1 MAVLGKIREKSIFL
15 IIVIGLA
22 LFAFIISGAIGSD
35 YGNIGPNEPIG
46 EVDGEEVLLS
56 NYRSLVEQDQKVYGS
71 STIESVNK
79 VWDQYILSLV
89 LKSQIDLLEID
100 AGRNQIEQ
108 VVSSDQN
115 LTQDSRF
122 INEAGFFDFG
132 LFTNFISQIRDQNPS
147 AYESWKLQES
157 NIISSAKQSIYFD
170 LVRSGLFNL
179 KSQKKIITDF
189 KNTKVDFQYVKIPFS
204 SLSDTL
210 FKLDD
215 NEIDNYIKKNKSDY
229 VFKPI
234 RNIEYV
240 VFFEQPTDEDE
251 KQIRTQLESLIK
263 DKIEYNEVSKLNDT
277 LIGFKNT
284 NEIFEFVERNSDTP
298 FDSVY
303 LPKGRLSKEYSES
316 LFNLDI
322 GEVYGPYKD
331 LGSLKISRL
340 LDRKIDG
347 SIRASQI
354 LISYNGSSN
363 QNPNINRS
371 KEEAKNLANDLFFKI
386 RRNPKSFSNY
396 VQEFSDGAGKST
408 LGDIGFFQ
416 EKNVLPEI
424 FSRLSKSRIERL
436 NLIETDFGFHIIKAT
451 DKQDVLLMANV
462 VKNIIPSEETSNKV
476 FRNATKFEMDLLNSK
491 ETFNLL
497 AEQNGYNIRRVN
509 EIDRLDETL
518 PGLPNQRS
526 IVQWLF
532 NENTEEGMVKRF
544 NLSFG
549 GYAIVKVI
557 EINEDGLV
565 SSNEVR
571 SSVRTKLINQKKSN
585 YILNS
590 EGNSKIQDIAAKYNL
605 EIIDASLVSR
615 FDQILVG
622 AGNEPNVIGVAFS
635 LDKNETSK
643 LIVGNEGLYKIK
655 LTNINTNSEDEIEL
669 NKTEDSSE
677 IIFNPDNFLEAL
689 KDNANIID
697 NRHLYYWINKS
708 VKFIIVLYLFFLK

>member
-1 MAVLGKIREKSIFL
+1 M
-15 IIVIGLA
+15 
-22 LFAFIISGAIGSD
+22 
-35 YGNIGPNEPIG
+35 
-46 EVDGEEVLLS
+46 
-56 NYRSLVEQDQKVYGS
+56 
-71 STIESVNK
+71 
-79 VWDQYILSLV
+79 
-89 LKSQIDLLEID
+89 
-100 AGRNQIEQ
+100 
-108 VVSSDQN
+108 
-115 LTQDSRF
+115 
-122 INEAGFFDFG
+122 
-132 LFTNFISQIRDQNPS
+132 
-147 AYESWKLQES
+147 
-157 NIISSAKQSIYFD
+157 
-170 LVRSGLFNL
+170 
-179 KSQKKIITDF
+179 
-189 KNTKVDFQYVKIPFS
+189 
-204 SLSDTL
+204 

-371 KEEAKNLANDLFFKI
+371 KEEAEKLANDLFLRSEEIQK
-386 RRNPKSFSNY
+386 FSNY

-436 NLIETDFGFHIIKAT
+436 NLVETDFGFHIIKAT

-509 EIDRLDETL
+509 EIDKLDETL

-565 SSNEVR
+565 SSNEVK
-571 SSVRTKLINQKKSN
+571 SSVRTKLINQK
-585 YILNS
+585 
-590 EGNSKIQDIAAKYNL
+590 NL
-605 EIIDASLVSR
+605 IIFLTLRA
-615 FDQILVG
+615 I
-622 AGNEPNVIGVAFS
+622 P
-635 LDKNETSK
+635 K
-643 LIVGNEGLYKIK
+643 YKI
-655 LTNINTNSEDEIEL
+655 
-669 NKTEDSSE
+669 
-677 IIFNPDNFLEAL
+677 
-689 KDNANIID
+689 
-697 NRHLYYWINKS
+697 
-708 VKFIIVLYLFFLK
+708 

>member
-179 KSQKKIITDF
+179 KSQKEIITDF

-371 KEEAKNLANDLFFKI
+371 KEEAKKLANDLFFKI

-509 EIDRLDETL
+509 EIDKLDETL

-689 KDNANIID
+689 KDNAKIID
-697 NRHLYYWINKS
+697 NRHLYY
-708 VKFIIVLYLFFLK
+708 

>member
-115 LTQDSRF
+115 LTQDNRF

-170 LVRSGLFNL
+170 LVRAGLLNL
-179 KSQKKIITDF
+179 KSQKEIITDF

-371 KEEAKNLANDLFFKI
+371 KEEAEKLANDLFFKI

-497 AEQNGYNIRRVN
+497 AEQNDYNIRRVN

>member
-170 LVRSGLFNL
+170 LVRSGLLNL
-179 KSQKKIITDF
+179 KSQKEIITDF

-371 KEEAKNLANDLFFKI
+371 KEEAEKLANDLFFKI

-677 IIFNPDNFLEAL
+677 IIFNPDNFLDAL
-689 KDNANIID
+689 KGNANIID
-697 NRHLYYWINKS
+697 NRHLYY
-708 VKFIIVLYLFFLK
+708 

>member
-179 KSQKKIITDF
+179 KSQKEIITDF

-371 KEEAKNLANDLFFKI
+371 KEEAKKLANDLFFKI

-697 NRHLYYWINKS
+697 NRHLYY
-708 VKFIIVLYLFFLK
+708 

>member
-170 LVRSGLFNL
+170 LVRSGLLNL
-179 KSQKKIITDF
+179 KSQKEIITDF
-189 KNTKVDFQYVKIPFS
+189 KNAKVGFQYVKIPFS

-284 NEIFEFVERNSDTP
+284 NEIFEFVERNSDSP

-371 KEEAKNLANDLFFKI
+371 KEEAKKLANDLFFKI

-635 LDKNETSK
+635 LDKNETSR

-697 NRHLYYWINKS
+697 NRHLYY
-708 VKFIIVLYLFFLK
+708 

>member
-79 VWDQYILSLV
+79 VWDQYITSLV

-170 LVRSGLFNL
+170 LVRSGLLNL
-179 KSQKKIITDF
+179 KSQKEIITDF

-229 VFKPI
+229 VFKPM

-284 NEIFEFVERNSDTP
+284 DEIFEFVERNSDTP

-371 KEEAKNLANDLFFKI
+371 KEEAEKLANDLFFKI

-697 NRHLYYWINKS
+697 NRHLYY
-708 VKFIIVLYLFFLK
+708 

>member
-170 LVRSGLFNL
+170 LVRSGLLNL
-179 KSQKKIITDF
+179 KSQKEIITDF

-284 NEIFEFVERNSDTP
+284 NEIFEFVERNSDSP

-371 KEEAKNLANDLFFKI
+371 KEEAKKLANDLFFKI

-635 LDKNETSK
+635 LDKNETSR

-697 NRHLYYWINKS
+697 NRHLYY
-708 VKFIIVLYLFFLK
+708 

>member
-170 LVRSGLFNL
+170 LVRSGLLNL
-179 KSQKKIITDF
+179 KSQKEIITDF

-229 VFKPI
+229 IFKPI

-251 KQIRTQLESLIK
+251 KQIRTHLESLIK

-371 KEEAKNLANDLFFKI
+371 KEEAKKLANDLFFKI

-590 EGNSKIQDIAAKYNL
+590 EGNSKMQDIAAKYNL

-622 AGNEPNVIGVAFS
+622 AGNEPFVLGVAFS

-655 LTNINTNSEDEIEL
+655 LTNINTNSEDEIDL
-669 NKTEDSSE
+669 NKTEDTSE
-677 IIFNPDNFLEAL
+677 IIFNPDNLLEAL

>member
-179 KSQKKIITDF
+179 KSQKEIITDF

-251 KQIRTQLESLIK
+251 KQIRTQLENLIK

-363 QNPNINRS
+363 QNPNIKRS
-371 KEEAKNLANDLFFKI
+371 KEEAKKLANDLFFKI

-396 VQEFSDGAGKST
+396 VQELSDGAGKST

-424 FSRLSKSRIERL
+424 FSRLSKSRIEKL

-590 EGNSKIQDIAAKYNL
+590 EGNSKMQDIAAKYNL
-605 EIIDASLVSR
+605 EIIDASLVSG

-622 AGNEPNVIGVAFS
+622 AGNEPHVIGVAFS

-655 LTNINTNSEDEIEL
+655 LTNIYTNSEDEIDL

-677 IIFNPDNFLEAL
+677 IIFNPDNLLEAL
-689 KDNANIID
+689 KDNATIID
-697 NRHLYYWINKS
+697 NRHLYY
-708 VKFIIVLYLFFLK
+708 

>member
-79 VWDQYILSLV
+79 VWDQYIQSLV

-100 AGRNQIEQ
+100 AGKNQIEQ

-179 KSQKKIITDF
+179 KSQKEIITDF

-263 DKIEYNEVSKLNDT
+263 DRIEYNEVSKLNDT

-322 GEVYGPYKD
+322 GQVYGPYKD

-497 AEQNGYNIRRVN
+497 AEQNGYKIRRVN

-532 NENTEEGMVKRF
+532 NENTDKGMIKRF

-557 EINEDGLV
+557 EIDENGLV

-571 SSVRTKLINQKKSN
+571 SSVRRKLINQKKSN

-590 EGNSKIQDIAAKYNL
+590 EGNSKMQDIAVKYNL

-622 AGNEPNVIGVAFS
+622 AGNEPHVIGVAFS

-655 LTNINTNSEDEIEL
+655 LTNINTNSEDEIDL
-669 NKTEDSSE
+669 NKTEDFSE
-677 IIFNPDNFLEAL
+677 IIFNPDNFLDAL

-697 NRHLYYWINKS
+697 NRHLYY
-708 VKFIIVLYLFFLK
+708 

>member
-179 KSQKKIITDF
+179 KSQKEIINDF

-229 VFKPI
+229 IFKPI

-532 NENTEEGMVKRF
+532 NENTDKGMIKRF

-557 EINEDGLV
+557 EIDENGLV

-571 SSVRTKLINQKKSN
+571 SSVRRKLINQKKSN

-590 EGNSKIQDIAAKYNL
+590 EGNSKMQDIAAKYNL
-605 EIIDASLVSR
+605 EVIDASLVSR

-622 AGNEPNVIGVAFS
+622 AGNEPHVTGVAFS

-655 LTNINTNSEDEIEL
+655 LTNINTNSEDEIDL
-669 NKTEDSSE
+669 NKTEDFSE

-697 NRHLYYWINKS
+697 NRHLYY
-708 VKFIIVLYLFFLK
+708 

>member
-1 MAVLGKIREKSIFL
+1 MKNLFFL

-79 VWDQYILSLV
+79 VWDQYIISLV

-170 LVRSGLFNL
+170 LVRAGLLNL
-179 KSQKKIITDF
+179 KSQKEIITDF

-371 KEEAKNLANDLFFKI
+371 KEEAEKLANDLFFKI

-571 SSVRTKLINQKKSN
+571 SSVRTKLINQKSN

-697 NRHLYYWINKS
+697 NRHLYY
-708 VKFIIVLYLFFLK
+708 

>member
-170 LVRSGLFNL
+170 LVRSGLLNL
-179 KSQKKIITDF
+179 KSQKEIITDF

-371 KEEAKNLANDLFFKI
+371 KEEAKKLANDLFFKI

-689 KDNANIID
+689 KDNAKIID
-697 NRHLYYWINKS
+697 NRHLYY
-708 VKFIIVLYLFFLK
+708 

>member
-22 LFAFIISGAIGSD
+22 HFAFIISGAIGSD

-170 LVRSGLFNL
+170 LVRSGLLNL
-179 KSQKKIITDF
+179 KSQKEIITDF

-371 KEEAKNLANDLFFKI
+371 KEEAKKLANDLFFKI

>member
-170 LVRSGLFNL
+170 LVRSGLLNL
-179 KSQKKIITDF
+179 KSQKEIITDF

-532 NENTEEGMVKRF
+532 NENTDKGMIKRF

-557 EINEDGLV
+557 EIDENGLV

-571 SSVRTKLINQKKSN
+571 SSVRRKLINQKKSN

-590 EGNSKIQDIAAKYNL
+590 EGNSKMQDIAAKYNL
-605 EIIDASLVSR
+605 EVIDASLVSR

-622 AGNEPNVIGVAFS
+622 AGNEPHVTGVAFS

-655 LTNINTNSEDEIEL
+655 LTNINTNSEDEIDL
-669 NKTEDSSE
+669 NKTEDFSE

-697 NRHLYYWINKS
+697 NRHLYY
-708 VKFIIVLYLFFLK
+708 

>member
-170 LVRSGLFNL
+170 LVRSGLLNL
-179 KSQKKIITDF
+179 KSQKEIITDF

-371 KEEAKNLANDLFFKI
+371 KEEAEKLANDLFFKI

-655 LTNINTNSEDEIEL
+655 LTNINTNSEDEIDL

-697 NRHLYYWINKS
+697 NRHLYY
-708 VKFIIVLYLFFLK
+708 

>member
-79 VWDQYILSLV
+79 VWDQYIQSLV

-115 LTQDSRF
+115 LIQDSRF

-179 KSQKKIITDF
+179 KNHQKIVADF
-189 KNTKVDFQYVKIPFS
+189 KNIKADFQYVKIPFS

-210 FKLDD
+210 FTFDE
-215 NEIDNYIKKNKSDY
+215 NEIDNYIKKNNSDF

-251 KQIRTQLESLIK
+251 KQIRTQLESIIK
-263 DKIEYNEVSKLNDT
+263 DRIEYNEVSKLNDT
-277 LIGFKNT
+277 LIGFENT

-298 FDSVY
+298 FDSIY

-316 LFNLDI
+316 LYNLDI

-340 LDRKIDG
+340 LDRKIEG

-354 LISYNGSSN
+354 LISYNGSAN

-371 KEEAKNLANDLFFKI
+371 KEEAKKLADDLFFKI
-386 RRNPKSFSNY
+386 RRNPKSFPEY

-416 EKNVLPEI
+416 EKNVLPKI
-424 FSRLSKSRIERL
+424 FSRLSKSRIGRL
-436 NLIETDFGFHIIKAT
+436 NLIETDFGFHIVKAT

-476 FRNATKFEMDLLNSK
+476 FRNATKFEMDLLNSD
-491 ETFNLL
+491 ETFSLL

-532 NENTEEGMVKRF
+532 NENTQEGMVKRF

-557 EINEDGLV
+557 EIDEDGLV

-571 SSVRTKLINQKKSN
+571 SSVRRKLINQKKSN

-590 EGNSKIQDIAAKYNL
+590 EGNSKMSDIATKYNS
-605 EIIDASLVSR
+605 EIIDASLVSG

-622 AGNEPNVIGVAFS
+622 AGNEPYVIGVAFS
-635 LDKNETSK
+635 LDKNNTSK
-643 LIVGNEGLYKIK
+643 LIIGNEGLYKIK
-655 LTNINTNSEDEIEL
+655 LTNIYTNSEDEIDL
-669 NKTEDSSE
+669 NKTDDFSE
-677 IIFNPDNFLEAL
+677 IIFNPDNLLEAL
-689 KDNANIID
+689 KEKARIID
-697 NRHLYYWINKS
+697 NRHLYY
-708 VKFIIVLYLFFLK
+708 

>member
-179 KSQKKIITDF
+179 KSQNEIITDF

-340 LDRKIDG
+340 LDRKVDG

-371 KEEAKNLANDLFFKI
+371 KEEAKKLANDLFFKI

-697 NRHLYYWINKS
+697 NRHLYY
-708 VKFIIVLYLFFLK
+708 

>member
-179 KSQKKIITDF
+179 KSQKEIITDF

-371 KEEAKNLANDLFFKI
+371 KEEAEKLANDLFFKI

-509 EIDRLDETL
+509 EIDKLDETL

>member
-170 LVRSGLFNL
+170 LVRSGLLNL
-179 KSQKKIITDF
+179 KSQKEIITDF

-371 KEEAKNLANDLFFKI
+371 KEEAKKLANDLFFKI

-590 EGNSKIQDIAAKYNL
+590 EGNSKMQDIAAKYNL

-697 NRHLYYWINKS
+697 NRHLYY
-708 VKFIIVLYLFFLK
+708 

>member
-115 LTQDSRF
+115 LTQDTRF

-170 LVRSGLFNL
+170 LVRAGLLNL
-179 KSQKKIITDF
+179 KSQKEIITDF

-371 KEEAKNLANDLFFKI
+371 KEEAKKLANDLFFKI

-697 NRHLYYWINKS
+697 NRHLYY
-708 VKFIIVLYLFFLK
+708 

>member
-79 VWDQYILSLV
+79 VWDQYITSLV

-170 LVRSGLFNL
+170 LVRSGLLNL
-179 KSQKKIITDF
+179 KSQKEIITDF

-371 KEEAKNLANDLFFKI
+371 KEEAKKLANDLFFKI

-462 VKNIIPSEETSNKV
+462 VKNILPSEETSNKV

-590 EGNSKIQDIAAKYNL
+590 EGNSKIKDIAAKYNL

-655 LTNINTNSEDEIEL
+655 LTNINTNSEDEIDL

-697 NRHLYYWINKS
+697 NRHLYY
-708 VKFIIVLYLFFLK
+708 

>member
-22 LFAFIISGAIGSD
+22 LFAFIISGAIGND
-35 YGNIGPNEPIG
+35 YGNVGPNEPIG
-46 EVDGEEVLLS
+46 LVDGDEVFLN

-79 VWDQYILSLV
+79 VWDQYIQSLV

-179 KSQKKIITDF
+179 KSQKKIVTNF

-210 FKLDD
+210 FTLNDY
-215 NEIDNYIKKNKSDY
+215 EIDNYIKKNNSDY

-251 KQIRTQLESLIK
+251 KQIRIELESLIK
-263 DKIEYNEVSKLNDT
+263 DRIEYNEVSKLKDT
-277 LIGFKNT
+277 LTGFANT

-298 FDSVY
+298 FDSIY

-340 LDRKIDG
+340 LDRKTDG

-371 KEEAKNLANDLFFKI
+371 KEEAEKLANDLFFKI

-565 SSNEVR
+565 SSDEVR
-571 SSVRTKLINQKKSN
+571 SSVRRKLINQKKSN

-590 EGNSKIQDIAAKYNL
+590 EGDSKMQDIAAKYNS
-605 EIIDASLVSR
+605 EIIDASLVSG

-622 AGNEPNVIGVAFS
+622 AGNEPFVIGVAFS

-655 LTNINTNSEDEIEL
+655 LTNIYTNSEDEIDL
-669 NKTEDSSE
+669 NKTEDFSE
-677 IIFNPDNFLEAL
+677 IVFNPDNLLDAL

-697 NRHLYYWINKS
+697 NRHLYY
-708 VKFIIVLYLFFLK
+708 

>member
-100 AGRNQIEQ
+100 AGINQIEQ

-170 LVRSGLFNL
+170 LVRSGLLNL
-179 KSQKKIITDF
+179 KSEKEIITDF

-251 KQIRTQLESLIK
+251 KQIRIQLESLIN

-284 NEIFEFVERNSDTP
+284 DEIFEFVERNSDTP

-371 KEEAKNLANDLFFKI
+371 KEEAEKLANDLFFKI

-590 EGNSKIQDIAAKYNL
+590 EGNSKIKDIAAKYNL

-655 LTNINTNSEDEIEL
+655 LTNINTNSEDEIDL

-697 NRHLYYWINKS
+697 NRHLYY
-708 VKFIIVLYLFFLK
+708 

>member
-100 AGRNQIEQ
+100 AGINQIEQ

-170 LVRSGLFNL
+170 LVRSGLLNL
-179 KSQKKIITDF
+179 KSEKEIITDF

-251 KQIRTQLESLIK
+251 KQIRIQLESLIK

-354 LISYNGSSN
+354 LISYKGSSN

-371 KEEAKNLANDLFFKI
+371 KEEAKKLANDLFFKI

-462 VKNIIPSEETSNKV
+462 VKNILPSEETSNKV

-590 EGNSKIQDIAAKYNL
+590 EGNSKIKDIAAKYNL

-655 LTNINTNSEDEIEL
+655 LTNINTNSEDEIDL

-697 NRHLYYWINKS
+697 NRHLYY
-708 VKFIIVLYLFFLK
+708 

>member
-115 LTQDSRF
+115 LTQDTRF

-170 LVRSGLFNL
+170 LVRSGLLNL
-179 KSQKKIITDF
+179 KSQKEIITDF

-371 KEEAKNLANDLFFKI
+371 KEEAKKLANDLFFKI

-655 LTNINTNSEDEIEL
+655 LTNINTNSEDEIKL
-669 NKTEDSSE
+669 NKSEDSSE

-697 NRHLYYWINKS
+697 NRHLYY
-708 VKFIIVLYLFFLK
+708 

>member
-170 LVRSGLFNL
+170 LVRAGLLNL
-179 KSQKKIITDF
+179 KSQKEIITDF

-371 KEEAKNLANDLFFKI
+371 KEEAEKLANDLFFKI
-386 RRNPKSFSNY
+386 RRNPKSFLIMFKNFQM
-396 VQEFSDGAGKST
+396 VQ
-408 LGDIGFFQ
+408 
-416 EKNVLPEI
+416 
-424 FSRLSKSRIERL
+424 
-436 NLIETDFGFHIIKAT
+436 
-451 DKQDVLLMANV
+451 
-462 VKNIIPSEETSNKV
+462 
-476 FRNATKFEMDLLNSK
+476 
-491 ETFNLL
+491 
-497 AEQNGYNIRRVN
+497 
-509 EIDRLDETL
+509 
-518 PGLPNQRS
+518 
-526 IVQWLF
+526 
-532 NENTEEGMVKRF
+532 
-544 NLSFG
+544 
-549 GYAIVKVI
+549 
-557 EINEDGLV
+557 V
-565 SSNEVR
+565 SQ
-571 SSVRTKLINQKKSN
+571 L
-585 YILNS
+585 
-590 EGNSKIQDIAAKYNL
+590 
-605 EIIDASLVSR
+605 
-615 FDQILVG
+615 
-622 AGNEPNVIGVAFS
+622 
-635 LDKNETSK
+635 
-643 LIVGNEGLYKIK
+643 
-655 LTNINTNSEDEIEL
+655 
-669 NKTEDSSE
+669 
-677 IIFNPDNFLEAL
+677 
-689 KDNANIID
+689 
-697 NRHLYYWINKS
+697 
-708 VKFIIVLYLFFLK
+708 

>member
-170 LVRSGLFNL
+170 LVRSGLLNL
-179 KSQKKIITDF
+179 KSQKEIITDF

-284 NEIFEFVERNSDTP
+284 NEIFEFVERNSDSP

-371 KEEAKNLANDLFFKI
+371 KEEAKKLANDLFFKI

-615 FDQILVG
+615 FDKILVG

-635 LDKNETSK
+635 LDKNETSR

-697 NRHLYYWINKS
+697 NRHLYY
-708 VKFIIVLYLFFLK
+708 

>member
-179 KSQKKIITDF
+179 KSQKEIITDF

-363 QNPNINRS
+363 QNPNIKRS
-371 KEEAKNLANDLFFKI
+371 KEEAKKLANDLFFKI

-396 VQEFSDGAGKST
+396 VQELSDGAGKST

-424 FSRLSKSRIERL
+424 FSRLSKSRIEKL

-497 AEQNGYNIRRVN
+497 AEQNGYNIRRVS

-590 EGNSKIQDIAAKYNL
+590 EGNSKMQDIAAKYNL
-605 EIIDASLVSR
+605 EIIDASLVSG

-622 AGNEPNVIGVAFS
+622 AGNEPHVIGVAFS

-655 LTNINTNSEDEIEL
+655 LTNIYTNSEDEIDL

-677 IIFNPDNFLEAL
+677 IIFNPDNLLEAL
-689 KDNANIID
+689 KDNATIID
-697 NRHLYYWINKS
+697 NRHLYY
-708 VKFIIVLYLFFLK
+708 

>member
-170 LVRSGLFNL
+170 LVRSGLLNL
-179 KSQKKIITDF
+179 KGQKEIITDF

-371 KEEAKNLANDLFFKI
+371 KEEAEKLANDLFFKI

-697 NRHLYYWINKS
+697 NRHLYY
-708 VKFIIVLYLFFLK
+708 

>member
-115 LTQDSRF
+115 LTQDTRF

-170 LVRSGLFNL
+170 LVRSGLLNL
-179 KSQKKIITDF
+179 KSQKEIITDF

-371 KEEAKNLANDLFFKI
+371 KEEAKKLANDLFFKI

-697 NRHLYYWINKS
+697 NRHLYY
-708 VKFIIVLYLFFLK
+708 

>member
-170 LVRSGLFNL
+170 LVRSGLLNL
-179 KSQKKIITDF
+179 KSQKEIITDF

-371 KEEAKNLANDLFFKI
+371 KEEAKKLANDLFFKI

-635 LDKNETSK
+635 LDKNETSR

-697 NRHLYYWINKS
+697 NRHLYY
-708 VKFIIVLYLFFLK
+708 

>member
-179 KSQKKIITDF
+179 KSQKEIITDF

-371 KEEAKNLANDLFFKI
+371 KEEAKKLANDLFFKI

-590 EGNSKIQDIAAKYNL
+590 EGNSKMQDIAAKYNL

-689 KDNANIID
+689 KDNAKIID
-697 NRHLYYWINKS
+697 NRHLYY
-708 VKFIIVLYLFFLK
+708 

>member
-179 KSQKKIITDF
+179 KSQKEIITDF

-371 KEEAKNLANDLFFKI
+371 KEEAEKLANDLFFKI